1 MEEEKTRKGGQ
12 NLISSLTKK
21 KEKYREAELDAVN

>member
-1 MEEEKTRKGGQ
+1 MEEEKTRKRGQ

-21 KEKYREAELDAVN
+21 KTEI